1 MDGLVAASTAEGRF
15 SEASSAAGAFER
27 RWPSAAASERAAWLA
42 FRAGDYDRAILAYRR
57 AAEQDPRSTKAWNGV
72 GVCALNAWLLSD
84 RLDGA
89 AREEARRAFER
100 SLEVAPQQPQ
110 VEKLLRTYAP

>member
-1 MDGLVAASTAEGRF
+1 MDGLIAAYTAESRF
-15 SEASSAAGAFER
+15 AEASSAAGEFER

-42 FRAGDYDRAILAYRR
+42 FRAGDYQRAVEAYRR
-57 AAEQDPRSTKAWNGV
+57 ATALEPRSTKAWNGV

-100 SLEVAPQQPQ
+100 SLEVDPSQRK
-110 VEKLLRTYAP
+110 VERLLRTYAP